1 MSRLTGSVSMDVEIE
16 MSEIFDNMSNSQLI
30 QFAEKLEDNG
40 FFECDCED
48 DARAVEE
55 GLGVSRIK
63 NDEWS
68 TECVRLSNLYY
79 NLSEEDIQ
87 TIKGIIKKHI

>member
-1 MSRLTGSVSMDVEIE
+1 MSRLYGSVNINVDVDLSDIYDD
-16 MSEIFDNMSNSQLI
+16 MSRSQKTE
-30 QFAEKLEDNG
+30 FADKLQDDG
-40 FFECDCED
+40 FLECDCED
-48 DARAVEE
+48 ELRVVEE
-55 GLGVSRIK
+55 NIGLSRIK

-79 NLSEEDIQ
+79 NLSDEDIQ

>member
-1 MSRLTGSVSMDVEIE
+1 MSRLYGSVSLDVDVDL
-16 MSEIFDNMSNSQLI
+16 SEIYDSMSNSQLR
-30 QFAEKLEDNG
+30 QFAEKLKDNG
-40 FFECDCED
+40 FLECDCED
-48 DARAVEE
+48 EVRVVEE
-55 GLGVSRIK
+55 NIGVSRIK

-79 NLSEEDIQ
+79 NLSDEDIQ

>member
-1 MSRLTGSVSMDVEIE
+1 MSRLYGSVSLNVDVDLDEIYD
-16 MSEIFDNMSNSQLI
+16 SMSNSQLR
-30 QFAEKLEDNG
+30 QFAEKLKDNG
-40 FFECDCED
+40 LLECDCED
-48 DARAVEE
+48 EVRVVEE
-55 GLGVSRIK
+55 NIGVSRIK

-79 NLSEEDIQ
+79 NLSDEDIQ

>member
-1 MSRLTGSVSMDVEIE
+1 MSR
-16 MSEIFDNMSNSQLI
+16 SQKTE
-30 QFAEKLEDNG
+30 FADKLQDDG
-40 FFECDCED
+40 FLECDCED
-48 DARAVEE
+48 ELRVVEE
-55 GLGVSRIK
+55 NIGLSRIK

-79 NLSEEDIQ
+79 NLSDEDIQ

>member
-1 MSRLTGSVSMDVEIE
+1 MV
-16 MSEIFDNMSNSQLI
+16 
-30 QFAEKLEDNG
+30 
-40 FFECDCED
+40 
-48 DARAVEE
+48 VEE
-55 GLGVSRIK
+55 GLGISRIK

-87 TIKGIIKKHI
+87 TIKEIIKKHI